1 VLCRLVRSLR
11 SAPLRRKT
19 WGKRCSCNRL
29 ESGTGICD
37 QYLQVCYC
45 SEGKQVNTMDL
56 IIVIFCMPTIPAMKP
71 HGHTDEIRGWAAQS
85 IYLAK
90 KEIVEA
96 RMAPSGDT
104 EGRLFH

>member
-1 VLCRLVRSLR
+1 
-11 SAPLRRKT
+11 
-19 WGKRCSCNRL
+19 
-29 ESGTGICD
+29 
-37 QYLQVCYC
+37 
-45 SEGKQVNTMDL
+45 MDL